1 MLSLTGEFVETPTST
16 PRHSNVTLDDLE
28 TSALLRDFIENFI
41 THASKLIQP
50 STGTRE
56 SGHLWCG

>member
-1 MLSLTGEFVETPTST
+1 MATAVVDRVL
-16 PRHSNVTLDDLE
+16 VTLDDLE

-41 THASKLIQP
+41 SKLIQP